1 VTASRT
7 RPPFLRRSHREGAI
21 DLLFLAPTLALLA
34 GFLFYPLIYGI
45 VLSVHDTKG
54 FDLTSFVGLDHY
66 AHAILGDA
74 VFHQALLNTVLFTAA
89 AVVLQTGVGLFLA
102 FLLAGVSRGTTF
114 FRFAFFAPFVL
125 ASVAVGAVWKFLYA
139 PYFGVVPTVGSALG
153 FTTQTFAPLGDAHW
167 ALWAIMAAFL
177 WRFAGFTM
185 VVYLA
190 AIQSL
195 PREYF
200 EHARVEGAGR
210 FQQFRLVIWPL
221 LWPQTFVLVLLT
233 TLGTLRIFDM
243 VWLMTQ
249 GGPSHATETVAT
261 DIYSTAFRFLNV
273 GYAQAMAMI
282 LLFVI
287 LLLTVVEY
295 RLLNRRAEMV
305 SG

>member
-1 VTASRT
+1 M
-7 RPPFLRRSHREGAI
+7 I
-21 DLLFLAPTLALLA
+21 DLLFLGPTLALLG
-34 GFLFYPLIYGI
+34 GFLFYPLLYGI
-45 VLSVHDTKG
+45 VLSLHDTKG
-54 FDLTSFVGLDHY
+54 FDLAGFVGLDHY
-66 AHAILGDA
+66 AHAIFGDA
-74 VFHQALLNTVLFTAA
+74 VFHGALLNTVLFTGA
-89 AVVLQTGVGLFLA
+89 AVVLQTGLGLVLAVLVADVKRGRTFLRLA
-102 FLLAGVSRGTTF
+102 FFV
-114 FRFAFFAPFVL
+114 PFVR

-153 FTTQTFAPLGDAHW
+153 FGTQTFAPLADAHW

-190 AIQSL
+190 AIEAL

-200 EHARVEGAGR
+200 EHAHLEGASR
-210 FQQFRLVIWPL
+210 LQRFRLVTWPL

-249 GGPSHATETVAT
+249 GGPSNATETVAT

-282 LLFVI
+282 LLAVI
-287 LLLTVVEY
+287 LVVTVVEY
-295 RLLNRRAEMV
+295 RLLNRRAEAV
-305 SG
+305 ST

>member
-1 VTASRT
+1 M
-7 RPPFLRRSHREGAI
+7 I
-21 DLLFLAPTLALLA
+21 DLLFLGPTLALLA
-34 GFLFYPLIYGI
+34 VFLFYPLVYGI

-54 FDLTSFVGLDHY
+54 FELAGLVGLDHY
-66 AHAILGDA
+66 AHALFGDA
-74 VFHQALLNTVLFTAA
+74 VFHEALLNTVLFTGA
-89 AVVLQTGVGLFLA
+89 AVVLQTGLGLVLAVLVADVKRGRTFLR
-102 FLLAGVSRGTTF
+102 V
-114 FRFAFFAPFVL
+114 AFFVPFVL

-153 FTTQTFAPLGDAHW
+153 FSTQTFAPLADAHW

-190 AIQSL
+190 AIEAL

-200 EHARVEGAGR
+200 EHAHLEGANR
-210 FQQFRLVIWPL
+210 LQRFRLITWPL

-249 GGPSHATETVAT
+249 GGPSNATETVAT

-282 LLFVI
+282 LLVVI

-295 RLLNRRAEMV
+295 RLLNRRAEAV
-305 SG
+305 SA

>member
-1 VTASRT
+1 MTA
-7 RPPFLRRSHREGAI
+7 FLRRSHRERGI
-21 DLLFLAPTLALLA
+21 DLLFVAPTLALLA
-34 GFLFYPLIYGI
+34 GFLFYPLLYGI

-66 AHAILGDA
+66 AHAIFGDA

-89 AVVLQTGVGLFLA
+89 AVVLQTGLGLILA
-102 FLLAGVSRGTTF
+102 VLVADVRRGRTF
-114 FRFAFFAPFVL
+114 WRFAFFAPFVL

-139 PYFGVVPTVGSALG
+139 PYFGVVPTVGSAFG
-153 FTTQTFAPLGDAHW
+153 FNTQTFAPLADAHW

-177 WRFAGFTM
+177 WRFVGFSM

-190 AIQSL
+190 AIQAL
-195 PREYF
+195 PREYY
-200 EHARVEGAGR
+200 EHAHLEGAGR
-210 FQQFRLVIWPL
+210 FQLFRRVTWPL

-249 GGPSHATETVAT
+249 GGPEHATETVAT
-261 DIYSTAFRFLNV
+261 DIYSTAFRFLQV

-282 LLFVI
+282 LLVVI
-287 LLLTVVEY
+287 LVLTLVEY
-295 RLLNRRAEMV
+295 RLLNRRAEAV
-305 SG
+305 SA